1 MLIFDEITYALC
13 GATMFTKLD
22 HRAGYHQIRIK
33 KGGEYKTVF
42 QTHQG
47 HYEYRV
53 MPFGLIGAPATFQD
67 FMNHILAPLLR
78 KCVGVFLDDVLVY
91 SSNLEEHVQHVEQVF
106 RLLTEHQLKRK
117 LAKCRFAQQKLEFFG
132 HIISSAGVA
141 TDPEKVRVNQHSP
154 IPNRVKDVRS
164 FLGMA
169 GYYRRFVAGFGVI
182 STPNK
187 LDEER
192 SVVCLEQ

>member
-1 MLIFDEITYALC
+1 MLIFDELTYELY

-33 KGGEYKTVF
+33 KDGEYKTAF

-53 MPFGLIGAPATFQD
+53 MPFGLIGALATFQD
-67 FMNHILAPLLR
+67 FMNHILAHLVR
-78 KCVGVFLDDVLVY
+78 KCVAVFLDDVLVY

-117 LAKCRFAQQKLEFFG
+117 LANVDL
-132 HIISSAGVA
+132 
-141 TDPEKVRVNQHSP
+141 HSKSW
-154 IPNRVKDVRS
+154 N
-164 FLGMA
+164 FLGTSLVLQ
-169 GYYRRFVAGFGVI
+169 GWLQTQR
-182 STPNK
+182 N
-187 LDEER
+187 
-192 SVVCLEQ
+192 